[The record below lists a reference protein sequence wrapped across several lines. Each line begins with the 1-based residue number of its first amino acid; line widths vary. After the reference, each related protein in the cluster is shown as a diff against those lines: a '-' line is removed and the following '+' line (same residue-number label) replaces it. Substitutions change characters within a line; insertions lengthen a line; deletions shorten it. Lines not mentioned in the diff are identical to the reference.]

1 MYTTGEN
8 PRVGACLVK
17 DGNLIAQGFHRAP
30 GRPHAE
36 IEVIKQTDADLVKES
51 TCVVTLEPCSH
62 VGKTGPC
69 AEALIDAG
77 IARVVVAMEDPNPL
91 VAGRGLAR
99 LRDANIDV
107 AVGLYSEE
115 ARSLNRGFIKRM
127 MCGRPYVWLKSAASL
142 DGKVACPTASLSDYW
157 IGCASRCAT
166 NSCTLSGN
174 CDGYQH
180 GSCRRSA
187 TDRSI

>member
-1 MYTTGEN
+1 MAKFSDLERLAMRRALLLAEKGLYTTGEN
-8 PRVGACLVK
+8 PRVGACLIK

-36 IEVIKQTDADLVKES
+36 IEVIKQTDAGLVRES

-91 VAGRGLAR
+91 VAGRAL
-99 LRDANIDV
+99 
-107 AVGLYSEE
+107 
-115 ARSLNRGFIKRM
+115 
-127 MCGRPYVWLKSAASL
+127 L
-142 DGKVACPTASLSDYW
+142 D
-157 IGCASRCAT
+157 
-166 NSCTLSGN
+166 
-174 CDGYQH
+174 
-180 GSCRRSA
+180 
-187 TDRSI
+187 

>member
-1 MYTTGEN
+1 MTKFTDLERLAMRRALLLAEKGLYTTGEN

-17 DGNLIAQGFHRAP
+17 DGNLIAQGFHRGP

-36 IEVIKQTDADLVKES
+36 IEAIKQTDAGLVRES
-51 TCVVTLEPCSH
+51 TCVVTLEPGSH

-69 AEALIDAG
+69 AEALVDAG

-107 AVGLYSEE
+107 VVGLYSEE
-115 ARSLNRGFIKRM
+115 ARSLNRGFITRM
-127 MCGRPYVWLKSAASL
+127 MRGRPYVWLKSAASL
-142 DGKVACPTASLSDYW
+142 DG
-157 IGCASRCAT
+157 
-166 NSCTLSGN
+166 
-174 CDGYQH
+174 
-180 GSCRRSA
+180 
-187 TDRSI
+187 